1 MNFYPNERV
10 ALFIDGPS
18 LYHASKSCGFEVDY
32 SALLRIVT
40 NQANLVRAYYYTT
53 IIEHED
59 YSPIKPLTDWLSYNG
74 FTTVVKPAKEYIDA
88 AGRTRVKGNMDIELA
103 IDMLELAP
111 RIDHALLF
119 AGDADL
125 RRLVEAVQR
134 KGVRVSV
141 FSTLQVSPPQ
151 IASELRRQ
159 ADHFVD
165 LADLAPQLSRKN
177 VDNGVR
183 KSISRSGPSMK
194 PLQKQ
199 N

>member
-10 ALFIDGPS
+10 AIFIDGPS
-18 LYHASKSCGFEVDY
+18 LYHASKSLGFEVDY
-32 SALLRIVT
+32 AALLRIVSS
-40 NQANLVRAYYYTT
+40 QVNLVRAYYYTT

-88 AGRTRVKGNMDIELA
+88 AGRTRVKGNMDVELA

-119 AGDADL
+119 GGDADL

-141 FSTLQVSPPQ
+141 FSTLKVSPPL
-151 IASELRRQ
+151 IATELRRQ
-159 ADHFVD
+159 ADQFVD
-165 LADLAPQLSRKN
+165 LAYLVSQLSRKN
-177 VDNGVR
+177 ADIRTR
-183 KSISRSGPSMK
+183 KLIAGSRPLMK
-194 PLQKQ
+194 PLQ